1 MDKAI
6 VQIYFK
12 DLPDPVIATYK
23 NMHVKRPDNITT
35 ATFNMTPLSK
45 EVKQIKMYA
54 PYADPINKTITLVT
68 EAVYIYEMN
77 YFNKLIQEYTNNTD
91 LVQSKSNQFKSDK
104 VSTEKII
111 RLVLF
116 HESMLDQIYNIWQK
130 AGGFL
135 TFIYAPLLVGLPIII
150 KAIRKYLA
158 TT

>member
-1 MDKAI
+1 M
-6 VQIYFK
+6 
-12 DLPDPVIATYK
+12 
-23 NMHVKRPDNITT
+23 
-35 ATFNMTPLSK
+35 SE

-116 HESMLDQIYNIWQK
+116 HESMLAKSIIFGKRQV
-130 AGGFL
+130 GF
-135 TFIYAPLLVGLPIII
+135 
-150 KAIRKYLA
+150 
-158 TT
+158 